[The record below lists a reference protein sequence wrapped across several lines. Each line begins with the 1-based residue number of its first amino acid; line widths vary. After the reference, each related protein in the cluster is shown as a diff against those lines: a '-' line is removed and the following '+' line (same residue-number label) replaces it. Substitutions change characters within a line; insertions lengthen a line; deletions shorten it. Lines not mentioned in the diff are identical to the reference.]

1 MATKS
6 HDGFCTFQSF
16 LEVCLIETFMQEVKS
31 LSQFHEKT
39 SSLHAD
45 QVKYKQTSPNR
56 QEITLSNTRKE
67 NLCQRRRLANK
78 K

>member
-1 MATKS
+1 
-6 HDGFCTFQSF
+6 
-16 LEVCLIETFMQEVKS
+16 MQEVKS